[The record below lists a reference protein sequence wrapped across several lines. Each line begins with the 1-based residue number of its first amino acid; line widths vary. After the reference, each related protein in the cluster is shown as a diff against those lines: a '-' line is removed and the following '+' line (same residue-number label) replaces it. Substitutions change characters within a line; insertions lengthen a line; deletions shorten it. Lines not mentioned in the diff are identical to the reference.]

1 MRWKSHFRGASRS
14 SGAGITF
21 LSQYIALSLRPHG
34 DKICRA
40 KLILCVA
47 MLGCCWLALLAFPFA
62 GGRLSLVENGYEGLV
77 VAISPEEEEN
87 PNLVESTKDLLTKA
101 SAELYGATR
110 QRAYFK
116 EVTILVPQTWNL
128 DEAEAAV
135 DETYE
140 DAEFRVA
147 PSNPAYG
154 HNPYTIQVKS
164 TL

>member
-1 MRWKSHFRGASRS
+1 MHH
-14 SGAGITF
+14 
-21 LSQYIALSLRPHG
+21 HG
-34 DKICRA
+34 DKKRMKVESWARQDTRIQT
-40 KLILCVA
+40 V
-47 MLGCCWLALLAFPFA
+47 MLRRCWLALLGLPLAWT
-62 GGRLSLVENGYEGLV
+62 RVSLVENGYEGLV

-87 PNLVESTKDLLTKA
+87 PNLVESIKDLMTKA

-135 DETYE
+135 DETFK

-154 HNPYTIQVKS
+154 HNPYTIQVKVN
-164 TL
+164 L

>member
-1 MRWKSHFRGASRS
+1 
-14 SGAGITF
+14 
-21 LSQYIALSLRPHG
+21 
-34 DKICRA
+34 
-40 KLILCVA
+40 
-47 MLGCCWLALLAFPFA
+47 MLGCCWLALLVFPFA

-77 VAISPEEEEN
+77 VAISPEEEEDH
-87 PNLVESTKDLLTKA
+87 NLVESIKDLLTKA

-135 DETYE
+135 DETFK

-154 HNPYTIQVKS
+154 HNPYTIQVND
-164 TL
+164 TP

>member
-1 MRWKSHFRGASRS
+1 M
-14 SGAGITF
+14 
-21 LSQYIALSLRPHG
+21 
-34 DKICRA
+34 
-40 KLILCVA
+40 
-47 MLGCCWLALLAFPFA
+47 
-62 GGRLSLVENGYEGLV
+62 
-77 VAISPEEEEN
+77 AISPEEEEN
-87 PNLVESTKDLLTKA
+87 PNLVESIKDLLTKA

-135 DETYE
+135 DETFK

-154 HNPYTIQVKS
+154 HNPYTIQVKAN
-164 TL
+164 L

>member
-1 MRWKSHFRGASRS
+1 MKVESWRRQDTR
-14 SGAGITF
+14 IRTVM
-21 LSQYIALSLRPHG
+21 LR
-34 DKICRA
+34 K
-40 KLILCVA
+40 
-47 MLGCCWLALLAFPFA
+47 CWLTLLWLPLAW
-62 GGRLSLVENGYEGLV
+62 GRVSLVENGYEGLV

-87 PNLVESTKDLLTKA
+87 PDLVESIKDLLTKA

-135 DETYE
+135 DETFK

-154 HNPYTIQVKS
+154 HNPYTIQVKAN
-164 TL
+164 L

>member
-1 MRWKSHFRGASRS
+1 MLRG
-14 SGAGITF
+14 
-21 LSQYIALSLRPHG
+21 
-34 DKICRA
+34 
-40 KLILCVA
+40 
-47 MLGCCWLALLAFPFA
+47 CWLALLGLPLAWS
-62 GGRLSLVENGYEGLV
+62 RVSLVENGYEGLV

-87 PNLVESTKDLLTKA
+87 PKLVESIKELLTKA

-116 EVTILVPQTWNL
+116 DVTILVPQSWDL

-135 DETYE
+135 DETFK

-154 HNPYTIQVKS
+154 HNPYTIQVKDS
-164 TL
+164 SSKSI

>member
-1 MRWKSHFRGASRS
+1 MM
-14 SGAGITF
+14 
-21 LSQYIALSLRPHG
+21 LRR
-34 DKICRA
+34 C
-40 KLILCVA
+40 L
-47 MLGCCWLALLAFPFA
+47 LALLGLPLAWA
-62 GGRLSLVENGYEGLV
+62 RVSLVENGYKGLV

-87 PNLVESTKDLLTKA
+87 PNLVESIKNLMTKA

-135 DETYE
+135 DETFK

-154 HNPYTIQVKS
+154 HNPYTIQVKVN
-164 TL
+164 L

>member
-1 MRWKSHFRGASRS
+1 MLLSRAGFSLSFSLLLPMVIGRASIS
-14 SGAGITF
+14 
-21 LSQYIALSLRPHG
+21 
-34 DKICRA
+34 
-40 KLILCVA
+40 
-47 MLGCCWLALLAFPFA
+47 
-62 GGRLSLVENGYEGLV
+62 ENGYRGVV
-77 VAISPEEEEN
+77 VAVSPEEEEN
-87 PNLVESTKDLLTKA
+87 PDLVESIKDLLTKA

-135 DETYE
+135 DETFK

-154 HNPYTIQVKS
+154 HNPYTIQNKECGEPGDFTHLTSWFVLNHAS
-164 TL
+164 NASEEFGRTDFQRCR

>member
-1 MRWKSHFRGASRS
+1 MKVESWGRQDTW
-14 SGAGITF
+14 IQTVM
-21 LSQYIALSLRPHG
+21 LR
-34 DKICRA
+34 R
-40 KLILCVA
+40 
-47 MLGCCWLALLAFPFA
+47 CWLALLGLPLAWA
-62 GGRLSLVENGYEGLV
+62 RVSLVENGYKGLV

-87 PNLVESTKDLLTKA
+87 PNLVESIKNLMTKA

-135 DETYE
+135 DETFK

-154 HNPYTIQVKS
+154 HNPYTIQVKVN
-164 TL
+164 L

>member
-1 MRWKSHFRGASRS
+1 MKVESWDRQDTRIR
-14 SGAGITF
+14 TVM
-21 LSQYIALSLRPHG
+21 LR
-34 DKICRA
+34 RY
-40 KLILCVA
+40 
-47 MLGCCWLALLAFPFA
+47 WLALLGLPLAWA
-62 GGRLSLVENGYEGLV
+62 RVSLVENGYKGLV

-87 PNLVESTKDLLTKA
+87 PDLVESIKDLLTKA

-135 DETYE
+135 DETFK

-154 HNPYTIQVKS
+154 HNPYTIQVKVN
-164 TL
+164 L

>member
-1 MRWKSHFRGASRS
+1 MLRGC
-14 SGAGITF
+14 
-21 LSQYIALSLRPHG
+21 L
-34 DKICRA
+34 
-40 KLILCVA
+40 
-47 MLGCCWLALLAFPFA
+47 LALLGLPLAWS
-62 GGRLSLVENGYEGLV
+62 RVSLVENGYKGLV

-87 PNLVESTKDLLTKA
+87 PVLVESIKDLLTKA

-128 DEAEAAV
+128 DEAEPAV
-135 DETYE
+135 DETFK

-154 HNPYTIQVKS
+154 HNPYTIQVKKDN
-164 TL
+164 L